1 MQKKALLLVN
11 PNAGRKTIRTKL
23 LEVIYVLKHGGYDT
37 VTYPTEFAGEIP
49 SYLKEE
55 LCRSRYDLVVTVG
68 GDGTLNETITGL
80 LNAESTVPLGYIPAG
95 TVNDFAVAHGIPRD
109 TMKAADKIV
118 HGVPTPCDVARFGTD
133 RYFTYVAA
141 FGVFTGVSYQ
151 TPQQSKNLLG
161 RTAYFLE
168 ALKELPGVHDFDVE
182 IEADGVYLHDRYIYG
197 MISNTLTV
205 GGVLKLKEKQRVEL
219 DDGLHEVLLI
229 RAPKNLGE
237 LHEIVNSLLRNDFSN
252 EYIVTFKTAELRVK
266 TEETLT
272 WSLDGEYGGA
282 TTDVRIK
289 NLHKALNLIA

>member
-1 MQKKALLLVN
+1 MQKKALLIVN

-23 LEVIYVLKHGGYDT
+23 LDVIYVLKHGGYDT
-37 VTYPTEFAGEIP
+37 EVCPSEAAGEIP
-49 SYLKEE
+49 QYLEE
-55 LCRSRYDLVVTVG
+55 TLCRWRYDLVVTVG

-95 TVNDFAVAHGIPRD
+95 TVNDFAVAHGIPRE
-109 TMKAADKIV
+109 TMKAAAKIV
-118 HGVPTPCDVARFGTD
+118 SGEVTSCDVARFGGD
-133 RYFTYVAA
+133 RYFSYVAA

-151 TPQQSKNLLG
+151 TTQQSKNLLG
-161 RTAYFLE
+161 RAAYFLE
-168 ALKELPGVHDFDVE
+168 ALKELPVAHDFDVE
-182 IEADGVYLHDRYIYG
+182 IESEDLHLHDRYIYG

-229 RAPKNLGE
+229 RTPKNLGD
-237 LHEIVNSLLRNDFSN
+237 LHEIVNSLLHNDFSN
-252 EYIVTFKTAELRVK
+252 EHIVTFKTAELRVK
-266 TEETLT
+266 TEEPLT

-289 NLHKALNLIA
+289 NMHRALNLIV